1 MIKGYTY
8 VNLSL
13 FPVYI
18 NNENLSNLP
27 NQNAVGI
34 QRYNSSQWMS
44 CINNQELDN
53 LHTLVRLSDED
64 SEEDPSNSYYSNFQL
79 ITDLFD
85 IILTR
90 QSDFRNKKIHDDIIY
105 MLRKKEISVDL
116 TTGNRYL
123 AKFSKFHPQNNA
135 IILLANPASQNC
147 RTLIKKRQRLNE
159 YL

>member
-1 MIKGYTY
+1 MLRDYTY
-8 VNLSL
+8 IDNSL

-18 NNENLSNLP
+18 NNEQFSNL
-27 NQNAVGI
+27 QHQDVVGI
-34 QRYNSSQWMS
+34 QRYNSSLWMS
-44 CINNQELDN
+44 YINNEELDN
-53 LHTLVRLSDED
+53 LHTLARLSDKD
-64 SEEDPSNSYYSNFQL
+64 EEDPSNNYYQNFQL

-85 IILTR
+85 IILTK
-90 QSDFRNKKIHDDIIY
+90 QSDFRNKKIHDEIIY

-116 TTGNRYL
+116 STGNRYL
-123 AKFSKFHPQNNA
+123 AKFLIFHPQNNA